1 MDMINLKNNM
11 LMNKKKS
18 LYEAPTTNILVVR
31 FEGAL
36 LTVSGDMEAKS
47 WTAGQT
53 IWFNDED

>member
-1 MDMINLKNNM
+1 MIQTKQT
-11 LMNKKKS
+11 
-18 LYEAPTTNILVVR
+18 YEAPEAVTLVVR

-53 IWFNDED
+53 NWFDDED